1 MAKSWKNLHFIVKLI
16 FKLIPPNIAAECK
29 KILPSEVRHISLGEK
44 FEFYYFADKA
54 HLHMPQSKRHLI
66 GEFLWLVDQLSA

>member
-1 MAKSWKNLHFIVKLI
+1 MARSWKNLHSIAKSI
-16 FKLIPPNIAAECK
+16 FKLIPNHIAAECK
-29 KILPSEVRHISLGEK
+29 KLLPLEVRHISLGEK
-44 FEFYYFADKA
+44 FEFYYFANKA